1 MTRDTK
7 RRDFLKIA
15 GTTGAIGMVGLSGC
29 SGDGGDTGDGGGD
42 GGDGGGGT
50 TAPGDQVQTITLG
63 GSMSLSGDNADL
75 GQLYDDSYNL
85 AIDTINE
92 MGGFEGGD
100 GNTYEFD
107 MELRDDESNA
117 SNAQSIYREL
127 INQEGID
134 YLLGPYSSTVTLPAS
149 AIAASN
155 QVPMVEAGG
164 ASTEIFSQGNE
175 WIFGLLPTA
184 DRYAVSMVDMAA
196 NQSQTP
202 EVGGLLV
209 QDDAFSV
216 SAAKGV
222 RPRFEEHDIDLAV
235 DRTFPT
241 ETSDLSTEL
250 GAVRDADVDVL
261 IMCAHQ
267 KHAVVMAQQLESQQV
282 NVDMAGATV
291 GTLSSSFK
299 DDAGDNGDYLYGPT
313 SWDDSASFSDP
324 VFGDTAG
331 FVEAFTNRFD
341 YQPDYHNAA
350 GACVITTYMDAMQ
363 RVDEVA
369 PTPVRDAVRESDFE
383 TLYGNIQFL
392 DNGAM
397 DISMLVQQW
406 QPDAD
411 GKVLVWPE
419 NIAQGD
425 PVYPMPDW
433 SER

>member
-1 MTRDTK
+1 
-7 RRDFLKIA
+7 
-15 GTTGAIGMVGLSGC
+15 
-29 SGDGGDTGDGGGD
+29 
-42 GGDGGGGT
+42 
-50 TAPGDQVQTITLG
+50 
-63 GSMSLSGDNADL
+63 MSLSGDNADL
-75 GQLYDDSYNL
+75 GQLYADSYNL

-92 MGGFEGGD
+92 MGGFEAGD
-100 GNTYEFD
+100 GNTYEFE
-107 MELRDDESNA
+107 MELRDDESDA

-149 AIAASN
+149 AIAAQN

-184 DRYAVSMVDMAA
+184 DRYAVSMVDMGAA
-196 NQSQTP
+196 QSPAP

-222 RPRFEEHDIDLAV
+222 RPRFEEHDISLEV

-250 GAVRDADVDVL
+250 GAVRDAGVDML

-291 GTLSSSFK
+291 GTLSDSFK
-299 DDAGDNGDYLYGPT
+299 EDAGANGDYLYGPT
-313 SWDDSASFSDP
+313 SWDPGANFDDP
-324 VFGDTAG
+324 VFGDTNG
-331 FVEAFTNRFD
+331 FVDAFTGEFD
-341 YQPDYHNAA
+341 YNPDYHNAA
-350 GACVITTYMDAMQ
+350 GATVITTYMDAMK
-363 RVDEVA
+363 RVDEIE
-369 PTPVRDAVRESDFE
+369 PTAIRDAVRDSNFD
-383 TLYGNIQFL
+383 TLYGTIQFL

-406 QPDAD
+406 QPDE
-411 GKVLVWPE
+411 GKQLVWPE
-419 NIAQGD
+419 SVATAD
-425 PVYPMPDW
+425 PIYPMPAWGD
-433 SER
+433 R